1 MPNFHSLPRLSHPLV
16 DDAQFDLMRAVGYLS
31 ADDQQKVLAACAFGD
46 KAHIKDFRKSG
57 EPYITH
63 PIAVAEILAGFRLDV
78 DTIIA
83 AILHDTVEDTEVTE
97 SQVASLFGK
106 KVAQIVD
113 GVTKLK
119 STKDKHLNKAS
130 TFYKIFT
137 ATLEE
142 PRVLI
147 VKLAD
152 RLHNMSTMDAVKPEK
167 RQSTA
172 LETLDFYVPFARLMG
187 LNNIADYLEI
197 LCYRNF
203 DPKMYDKVSDKL
215 LQHGLGRA
223 FQKEAIHNYL
233 NLVLSRLS
241 VTGYVKDVDN
251 RVTIYRQ
258 FFKNRGDLSSL
269 LRYYSF
275 MLVMDTIEDCDSLA
289 QYLINKYQIA
299 PDHIEDNIR
308 KPLAGGNQSL
318 TLTYE
323 RDHDT
328 IQVIILTKRMLDATR
343 LGVLLSESASEVSRS
358 VIQASLRNLQSLL
371 TESEAA
377 THEANDAV
385 ETVDKLMDYL
395 HERKIVCYTPTGDAH
410 ELPRGATALDFAYSV
425 STDLGNKATGA
436 NINNQP
442 AKLGSVLKSGQFVE
456 IESDPNGEPKAEWL
470 GFVATNKARRALRQ
484 WLKGLT
490 PEQRQQHGEAA
501 FGRALKNQGR
511 SIDELNEK
519 GWQSLFSWRG
529 VTSKNEL
536 YDQIT
541 TGVLLPQIMVSRLFS
556 PEELAH
562 NQAIAH
568 ADHQPQ
574 SLIADA
580 AGVEVDFSSCCHP
593 IYGDPIVGHLSK
605 NGLVVHRHKCFAIE
619 DIRRDNPYQVIPLH
633 WRQSVENDNLTS
645 RIHFEAMLKIN
656 QKLTDEQ
663 ISQVIYEM
671 RDIQAGVETVDN
683 RQTYTVLRLIV
694 QSRDHIATVIQKL
707 RMILGYPNIQRL
719 YQWDYQT
726 STPSTALLPNANQT
740 PISHFH

>member
-1 MPNFHSLPRLSHPLV
+1 MPNIYQLPKLSHPLV
-16 DDAQFDLMRAVGYLS
+16 DDAQFDLMRALGYLS
-31 ADDQQKVLAACAFGD
+31 PTDQDKVLLACAFGD
-46 KAHIKDFRKSG
+46 KAHIKDKRKSG

-63 PIAVAEILAGFRLDV
+63 PIAVAEILAGFRLDA
-78 DTIIA
+78 DTIIS

-97 SQVASLFGK
+97 SQLIDLFGK

-119 STKDKHLNKAS
+119 SSNKDKNQNKAS

-152 RLHNMSTMDAVKPEK
+152 RLHNMSTMEAVEPRK

-172 LETLDFYVPFARLMG
+172 KETLDFYVPFARLMG

-197 LCYRNF
+197 LCYRNLN
-203 DPKMYDKVSDKL
+203 PEMYTKVSDKL

-223 FQKEAIHNYL
+223 FQKETIHNYL
-233 NLVLSRLS
+233 NVILTRLAVS
-241 VTGYVKDVDN
+241 GYVKDVDN

-258 FFKNRGDLSSL
+258 FFKNRGDLSNL

-275 MLVMDTIEDCDSLA
+275 MLVMDSIEDCDNLA
-289 QYLINKYQIA
+289 QYLIHKYQIPA
-299 PDHIEDNIR
+299 DHIEDNIR

-323 RDHDT
+323 RDHDA
-328 IQVIILTKRMLDATR
+328 IQVIILTKRMLNATR

-358 VIQASLRNLQSLL
+358 VIQASLRNLQNLL
-371 TESEAA
+371 SESESAL
-377 THEANDAV
+377 HESDDAV

-395 HERKIVCYTPTGDAH
+395 HERKIVCFTPNGDAH

-456 IESDPNGEPKAEWL
+456 IESDPQGVPKAEWL

-490 PEQRQQHGEAA
+490 TEERHRYGEAA
-501 FGRALKNQGR
+501 FDRALKNQGR
-511 SIDELNEK
+511 TLADVTDSE
-519 GWQSLFSWRG
+519 WQNLLTWRG
-529 VTSKNEL
+529 VTDKNEL
-536 YDQIT
+536 YEQIT

-562 NQAIAH
+562 SQALAH
-568 ADHQPQ
+568 EAHQPQ

-593 IYGDPIVGHLSK
+593 IYGDPIAGHLSK
-605 NGLVVHRHKCFAIE
+605 NGLVVHRHKCYSLE
-619 DIRRDNPYQVIPLH
+619 DIRKDNPYKVIPLH
-633 WRQSVENDNLTS
+633 WRRSQDNDNLTS
-645 RIHFEAMLKIN
+645 HIHFEVMLKIN
-656 QKLTDEQ
+656 QPLTDEQ
-663 ISQVIYEM
+663 ISQAIYEL
-671 RDIQAGVETVDN
+671 RELNAGVDKVDK
-683 RQTYTVLRLIV
+683 RATYTVLKLIV
-694 QSRDHIATVIQKL
+694 QSRDHIATIIQKL
-707 RMILGYPNIQRL
+707 RVILGYPNIQRL
-719 YQWDYQT
+719 YQWDY
-726 STPSTALLPNANQT
+726 ANN
-740 PISHFH
+740 